1 MPLVVGW
8 LAGTYL
14 PAHEERIQAE
24 GARVTRPPLRVLH
37 VESGHEWRLT
47 RDQVRLLV
55 DGLRLAPRV
64 QQTVATLERSRLER
78 AARDMGVPV
87 ISLPWAVGTDP
98 RALRTLARH
107 IRRRWDVVHAHDT
120 HALRLMAY
128 LMALEGSQSG
138 LVATRRAVLAPHST
152 WKWRRAHLVL
162 AVSESARDSL
172 IAAGVERTRIV
183 VVPEGIDSSGLDIQR
198 SGALREAAGA
208 RPDHFIVA
216 SLAALGSD
224 RDHATLVRAAS
235 LVVKKHPNVRFAIFG
250 EGPERGR
257 LENLI
262 DTLDLEGWVCL
273 PGYVDDARSSL
284 SDIDVFVM
292 PSLQEEISTGC
303 LEAMWMGV
311 PVVMTAAG
319 DGRLRAEGIEP
330 VHRGDHSGMAA
341 AIDRFIDDPDHRA
354 RIGERAG
361 LYARAH
367 RSEEMVRAT
376 VDAYEAVSRIGLR
389 SR

>member
-1 MPLVVGW
+1 M
-8 LAGTYL
+8 
-14 PAHEERIQAE
+14 
-24 GARVTRPPLRVLH
+24 TRPPLRVLH

-47 RDQVRLLV
+47 RNQVSLLV
-55 DGLRLAPRV
+55 DGLRRTPHV
-64 QQTVATLERSRLER
+64 QQTVATLEHSRLER
-78 AARDMGVPV
+78 AARDIGVPV

-98 RALRTLARH
+98 RAMRALARQA
-107 IRRRWDVVHAHDT
+107 RRHWSIVHVHDT

-138 LVATRRAVLAPHST
+138 IVATRRAVRPPRSA

-172 IAAGVERTRIV
+172 IAAGVERPRIA
-183 VVPEGIDSSGLDIQR
+183 VVPEGVDTRGLDVHR
-198 SGALREAAGA
+198 SGVLREAAGA
-208 RPDHFIVA
+208 RPDHLIVG

-235 LVVKKHPNVRFAIFG
+235 LVVKDRPDVRFAIFG

-257 LENLI
+257 LEHLI
-262 DTLDLEGWVCL
+262 DTLGLGGWVCL

-284 SDIDVFVM
+284 SDIAVFVM
-292 PSLQEEISTGC
+292 PSLQEELSTGC
-303 LEAMWMGV
+303 LEAMWAGV

-330 VHRGDHSGMAA
+330 VRRGDHADLAA
-341 AIDRFIDDPDHRA
+341 AIGRLIDDPEHRSKA
-354 RIGERAG
+354 GERARQ
-361 LYARAH
+361 YARAH
-367 RSEEMVRAT
+367 RSDEMVRAT
-376 VDAYEAVSRIGLR
+376 LEAYEAVARQCRR

>member
-1 MPLVVGW
+1 M
-8 LAGTYL
+8 
-14 PAHEERIQAE
+14 
-24 GARVTRPPLRVLH
+24 TRPPLRVLH

-55 DGLRLAPRV
+55 DGLRRAPDV
-64 QQTVATLERSRLER
+64 QQTVATLARSRLER
-78 AARDMGVPV
+78 AVRDMDVPV

-107 IRRRWDVVHAHDT
+107 VRRRWNVVHAHDT

-138 LVATRRAVLAPHST
+138 LVATRRAVLAPRST

-172 IAAGVERTRIV
+172 IAAGVERKRIV
-183 VVPEGIDSSGLDIQR
+183 VVPEGVDSSGLDVQR
-198 SGALREAAGA
+198 SGALREVAGA
-208 RPDHFIVA
+208 RRDHFIVA

-224 RDHATLVRAAS
+224 RDHATLIRAAA
-235 LVVKKHPNVRFAIFG
+235 LVVKDFPNVRFTIFG
-250 EGPERGR
+250 EGPERRR
-257 LENLI
+257 LEDLI
-262 DTLDLEGWVCL
+262 DTLDLGGWVCL
-273 PGYVDDARSSL
+273 PGYVDDARSSI

-292 PSLQEEISTGC
+292 PSFQEEISTGC

-311 PVVMTAAG
+311 PVVMTATG

-330 VHRGDHSGMAA
+330 VQCGDHSGMAA
-341 AIDRFIDDPDHRA
+341 AIGRLIHDPDHRA
-354 RIGERAG
+354 RAGERASM
-361 LYARAH
+361 YARAH
-367 RSEEMVRAT
+367 RSEDMVRST
-376 VDAYEAVSRIGLR
+376 LDAYEAVSRAGLTVR
-389 SR
+389 